1 MKRRSGCLM
10 KIVSGGL
17 ITAVIFSLVAHT
29 AFANDAKQ
37 YNRYLEKQE
46 SHIESFYK
54 YLEKQPVKK
63 IEKYIKYMNLAQQY
77 VNEQQYDQAIAAY
90 EIAIEAES
98 GKPEAYIALADLY
111 VQMGDYESAV
121 AVLSRG
127 IDQTE
132 SEELTDY
139 LDELQNL

>member
-17 ITAVIFSLVAHT
+17 ITAVIFNFTAHT

-37 YNRYLEKQE
+37 YDRYFEKQE

-54 YLEKQPVKK
+54 YLEKQPVKRIK
-63 IEKYIKYMNLAQQY
+63 KYVKYMDLAQQY
-77 VNEQQYDQAIAAY
+77 ANELQYDQAIAAY
-90 EIAIEAES
+90 ETAIGSES
-98 GKPEAYIALADLY
+98 AKPEAYIALADLY

-121 AVLSRG
+121 AVLSSG
-127 IDQTE
+127 IDRTE
-132 SEELTDY
+132 SEELIDY
-139 LDELQNL
+139 LEELQNL

>member
-1 MKRRSGCLM
+1 M

-17 ITAVIFSLVAHT
+17 LTAVIFSLAAYT

-37 YNRYLEKQE
+37 YDRYLEKQE

-63 IEKYIKYMNLAQQY
+63 IKKYIKYMNLAQQY
-77 VNEQQYDQAIAAY
+77 ADEQQYDQAIAAY
-90 EIAIEAES
+90 ETAIEAES

-132 SEELTDY
+132 SEELIDY
-139 LDELQNL
+139 LEELQNL

>member
-17 ITAVIFSLVAHT
+17 ITAVIFNFTAHT

-37 YNRYLEKQE
+37 YDRYFEKQE

-54 YLEKQPVKK
+54 YLEKQPVKRIK
-63 IEKYIKYMNLAQQY
+63 KYVKYMDLAQQY
-77 VNEQQYDQAIAAY
+77 ANELQYDQAIAAY
-90 EIAIEAES
+90 ETAIGSES
-98 GKPEAYIALADLY
+98 AKPEAYIALADLY

-121 AVLSRG
+121 AVLSSG
-127 IDQTE
+127 IDRTE
-132 SEELTDY
+132 SEELIDY
-139 LDELQNL
+139 LELQNL